1 VGNDPLFL
9 FGGKFISM
17 AHPLIPQ
24 ILELA
29 APVAESLDLEVVS
42 AVFHTN
48 QNPPVLRVDVRNKQ
62 EDTGLDDCEQMSRA
76 LETAL
81 DDSNLIPDAYVLEIS
96 SPGIS
101 KTLTS
106 DREFISFRGFP
117 IQVTTTEPVNKKT
130 EFTGNL
136 VRRDEESVHL
146 NLKGRAIAIPRQ
158 VIKQVVLIEGAE

>member
-1 VGNDPLFL
+1 
-9 FGGKFISM
+9 M

-29 APVAESLDLEVVS
+29 APVAESLGLEVVN

-62 EDTGLDDCEQMSRA
+62 QDTGLDDCEQMSRA
-76 LETAL
+76 LETTL
-81 DDSNLIPDAYVLEIS
+81 DESGLIPDQYVLEVS

-101 KTLTS
+101 SSLTS

-117 IQVTTTEPVNKKT
+117 TLVTTSEPFQGHS
-130 EFTGNL
+130 EWTGNL
-136 VRRDEESVHL
+136 IRRDESAVYI
-146 NLKGRAIAIPRQ
+146 NKKGRTIAIPRNLITRVQ
-158 VIKQVVLIEGAE
+158 LIESEE

>member
-1 VGNDPLFL
+1 
-9 FGGKFISM
+9 M

-24 ILELA
+24 ILEIA
-29 APVAESLDLEVVS
+29 TPVAESLGLEVVT
-42 AVFHTN
+42 AIFHTN
-48 QNPPVLRVDVRNKQ
+48 QNPPVLRVDVRNKH

-76 LETAL
+76 LEPAL
-81 DDSNLIPDAYVLEIS
+81 DESNVIPDAYVLEIS

-101 KTLTS
+101 RTLTS

-117 IQVTTTEPVNKKT
+117 VQVSISEPVGKKT

-146 NLKGRAIAIPRQ
+146 NLKGRAIVIPRHL
-158 VIKQVVLIEGAE
+158 ITKVLLVEGTEE